1 MRLSSEAREEVERP
15 MKRPESLQ
23 DADDVRLVALANQGR
38 ADAMETLY
46 RRHRDWVV
54 RQAFRYTHSRND
66 ALDVL
71 QETFAYFIS
80 RFPGFEL
87 RSKMTTFLFP
97 VVRSL
102 SLTLINKRSRTT
114 SLENGV
120 PEPSE
125 SPEEK
130 PPAGTDDLA
139 SAVASLSL
147 EQREVIHLRFS
158 DDMPLTEIS
167 EVLGVPLGTVK
178 SRLHNALQKLR
189 RKLAK

>member
-1 MRLSSEAREEVERP
+1 MKAQGPLEPSSD
-15 MKRPESLQ
+15 Q
-23 DADDVRLVALANQGR
+23 QLVSLANQGK
-38 ADAMETLY
+38 ADAMEELY
-46 RRHRDWVV
+46 QRYRDRVV
-54 RQAFRYTHSRND
+54 RQAFRYTRSRDD

-71 QETFAYFIS
+71 QETFAYLITK
-80 RFPGFEL
+80 FPGFEL

-102 SLTLINKRSRTT
+102 SLTLINKRSRTA

-125 SPEEK
+125 SPEEE
-130 PPAGTDDLA
+130 PSAGTDDLA
-139 SAVASLSL
+139 DAVASLPL

-158 DDMPLTEIS
+158 EDMPLAEIS
-167 EVLGVPLGTVK
+167 EVLEVPLGTVK

-189 RKLAK
+189 GKLAK